1 MNTSD
6 VLGRPDLREN
16 DAEAAVRH
24 ADDETFAQIV
34 LGSPVPVLVDFHAD
48 WCPPCRLMRPI
59 LGQIA
64 AELAGRLRVVEVD
77 VDASPKTA
85 LAYGVLAMPTMVV
98 VRDGTRMATMVGA
111 RSRRRLLDDLAAYL

>member
-6 VLGRPDLREN
+6 VLGRPDLVED

-24 ADDETFAQIV
+24 ADDETFGQIV

-98 VRDGTRMATMVGA
+98 VRDGVQMATMVGA
-111 RSRRRLLDDLAAYL
+111 RSRRRLLEDLAPHL